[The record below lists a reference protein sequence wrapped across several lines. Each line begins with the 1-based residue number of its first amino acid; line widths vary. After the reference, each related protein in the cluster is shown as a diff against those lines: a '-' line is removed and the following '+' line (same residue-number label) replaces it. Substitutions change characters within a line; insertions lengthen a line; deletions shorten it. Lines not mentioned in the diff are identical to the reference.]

1 MTAPDPEGLEKS
13 PLSSKKFVAYLIS
26 EATWKLIIIIAL
38 YLGKDVMLARDD
50 INSTPFLW
58 WFLFCVVVVAG
69 FIEVGYIGGQAWL
82 DKYVRVTKITAGLR
96 PGAKPPVIADDEPTE
111 P

>member
-1 MTAPDPEGLEKS
+1 MSAAEPEGLEKS

-26 EATWKLIIIIAL
+26 EASWKVIIIVAL

-58 WFLFCVVVVAG
+58 WFLFSVVVVAG

-96 PGAKPPVIADDEPTE
+96 PGKTPPVIEEDEPTE